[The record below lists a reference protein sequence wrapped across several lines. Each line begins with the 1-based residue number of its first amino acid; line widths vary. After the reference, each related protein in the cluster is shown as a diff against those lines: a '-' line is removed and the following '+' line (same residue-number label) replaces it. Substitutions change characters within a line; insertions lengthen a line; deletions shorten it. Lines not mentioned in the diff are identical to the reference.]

1 MNFFHISTKTRKK
14 QPCYLRFLP
23 VCGTVAHGDIME
35 KQQIIDKI
43 TTKNYSYIQFIAA
56 ILYNSDDTTAEQ
68 KEALYQKYGDIIKLN
83 D

>member
-1 MNFFHISTKTRKK
+1 MKNI
-14 QPCYLRFLP
+14 LIN
-23 VCGTVAHGDIME
+23 IMV

-43 TTKNYSYIQFIAA
+43 TTKNYSYIQFLAA
-56 ILYNSDDTTAEQ
+56 ILYNSDDTTEEQ

>member
-1 MNFFHISTKTRKK
+1 MKNILIK
-14 QPCYLRFLP
+14 
-23 VCGTVAHGDIME
+23 IMK

-43 TTKNYSYIQFIAA
+43 TTKNYSYKQFLAA
-56 ILYNSDDTTAEQ
+56 ILYSSDDTTAEQ